1 MQFQPRTEQQIKDS
15 KLFPKGTYDFE
26 IIEAVEAK
34 SKSSGKPMIEL
45 KLQVSGPA
53 GAKKSVKDYLVEK
66 TDGKLRHAAE
76 ACGLLSKYET
86 GSLSDADFLHKKGK
100 VMLTIEKDKKKVY
113 PDRNTVLDYVT
124 STTAAPK
131 GLSAYTQ

>member
-1 MQFQPRTEQQIKDS
+1 MQFQPRTEQQIRDS

-26 IIEAVEAK
+26 IIEAIETT

-45 KLQVSGPA
+45 KLQVLGPA

-76 ACGLLSKYET
+76 ACGLLAKYET

-100 VMLTIEKDKKKVY
+100 VNLTIEKDKKKQY
-113 PDRNTVLDYVT
+113 PDRNAVLDYVT
-124 STTAAPK
+124 STSAAPK
-131 GLSAYTQ
+131 GLSAYTR